1 MENKSKSF
9 VGGDGTKSWYQNGLL
24 HRTDGPAIEHAN
36 GNKHWYQNGKEL
48 TEPQF
53 NSPSFREFIE
63 LIG

>member
-1 MENKSKSF
+1 MKTEILE
-9 VGGDGTKSWYQNGLL
+9 TSWAKRWLSAGVY
-24 HRTDGPAIEHAN
+24 HRTDGPALEYVN

>member
-1 MENKSKSF
+1 MKNGLITDSN
-9 VGGDGTKSWYQNGLL
+9 GDKFWYQN
-24 HRTDGPAIEHAN
+24 D
-36 GNKHWYQNGKEL
+36 KEL